1 MPRARSSEARRA
13 AATARP
19 GPTRDER
26 LRLARRVDWRFLL
39 PSPDLGRVAVMGTID
54 DDLRAA
60 LAALGP
66 VTQIGDDRSTHAGI
80 TYDTVVAS
88 GHIER
93 SRLAVAASAV
103 AGSGRLVLEVGGPLA
118 GPLVDGRSSGIGAA
132 VRLGRSL
139 EAGGFGSVRTWWT
152 WPSHAR
158 AVSWARIDD
167 PIAVRAMV
175 ERRLGRRIGRL
186 AGDLAG
192 RLVRR
197 PAGERL
203 LGLGAPALT
212 LIATRAGPADGIIEH
227 RLAPPAGAEP
237 GEPTTGLLV
246 LSPRYRASAHVVG
259 LGLDEAVGTIA
270 RVVKVARLADDST
283 LAHEAAILGAL
294 GPTLG
299 ATGRCPLLID
309 APGLPTEIGGVRW
322 PVLVETGI
330 DGAPLDGA
338 AVRRDRGEAV
348 RGVAS
353 FLGALPVRRA
363 TDRATPI
370 ATRLSEA
377 LAQIRAIGRV
387 DGGADLGVLAER
399 ASPVLATLADAPLP
413 RVFEHGDPAHPNLLV
428 LPDGSVGAVD
438 WERGESDGLPLH
450 DLTIALAYIAAADR
464 GAKDAGSQAMAF
476 RAALAGPD
484 PWAATVLDREAVRVG
499 VDTALRPALVVASC
513 ARSVAWLAGHLEATR
528 VAPEAGGADGRD

>member
-1 MPRARSSEARRA
+1 
-13 AATARP
+13 
-19 GPTRDER
+19 
-26 LRLARRVDWRFLL
+26 
-39 PSPDLGRVAVMGTID
+39 MGTID
-54 DDLRAA
+54 DDLRVA
-60 LAALGP
+60 LGALGP
-66 VTQIGDDRSTHAGI
+66 VAQVGDDPPTPAASTF
-80 TYDTVVAS
+80 DTVVAS

-93 SRLAVAASAV
+93 SRLAVAAATV
-103 AGSGRLVLEVGGPLA
+103 APTGHLILEIGGPLA

-158 AVSWARIDD
+158 GVSWARIDD

-175 ERRLGRRIGRL
+175 ERRLGPRIGRV
-186 AGDLAG
+186 AGDIAG
-192 RLVRR
+192 RLVRQ

-212 LIATRAGPADGIIEH
+212 LIATRAGAADGIIER
-227 RLAPPAGAEP
+227 RLAPPVAAEP
-237 GEPTTGLLV
+237 GDPGDPAAGLLV

-259 LGLDEAVGTIA
+259 LGVDGASGSIG

-283 LAHEAAILGAL
+283 LAHEAA
-294 GPTLG
+294 
-299 ATGRCPLLID
+299 
-309 APGLPTEIGGVRW
+309 
-322 PVLVETGI
+322 
-330 DGAPLDGA
+330 
-338 AVRRDRGEAV
+338 
-348 RGVAS
+348 

-377 LAQIRAIGRV
+377 LAQIRTIERV
-387 DGGADLGVLAER
+387 EGGEDLSVLAQR

-413 RVFEHGDPAHPNLLV
+413 RVFEHGDPAHPNLLI

-464 GAKDAGSQAMAF
+464 RAKDAATQAMAF
-476 RAALAGPD
+476 RAAMAGPD
-484 PWAATVLDREAVRVG
+484 PWAAAALDRDAVRVG
-499 VDTALRPALVVASC
+499 VDPALRPALVVASC

-528 VAPEAGGADGRD
+528 VVPAAAGADGGDAGSWLAADRSVALLRAALDLAGAT

>member
-1 MPRARSSEARRA
+1 
-13 AATARP
+13 
-19 GPTRDER
+19 
-26 LRLARRVDWRFLL
+26 
-39 PSPDLGRVAVMGTID
+39 MGTID
-54 DDLRAA
+54 DDLRVA
-60 LAALGP
+60 LGALGP
-66 VTQIGDDRSTHAGI
+66 VAQVGDDPPTPAASTF
-80 TYDTVVAS
+80 DTVVAS

-93 SRLAVAASAV
+93 SRLAVAAATV
-103 AGSGRLVLEVGGPLA
+103 APTGHLILEIGGPLA

-158 AVSWARIDD
+158 GVSWARIDD

-175 ERRLGRRIGRL
+175 ERRLGPRIGRV
-186 AGDLAG
+186 AGDIAG
-192 RLVRR
+192 RLVRQ

-212 LIATRAGPADGIIEH
+212 LIATRAGAADGIIER
-227 RLAPPAGAEP
+227 RLAPPVAAEP
-237 GEPTTGLLV
+237 GDPGDPAAGLLV

-259 LGLDEAVGTIA
+259 LGVDGASGSIG

-283 LAHEAAILGAL
+283 LAHEAAVLGAL

-299 ATGRCPLLID
+299 ASGHCPLLID

-348 RGVAS
+348 RGVAA

-377 LAQIRAIGRV
+377 LAQIRTIERV
-387 DGGADLGVLAER
+387 EGGEDLSVLAQR

-413 RVFEHGDPAHPNLLV
+413 RVFEHGDPAHPNLLI

-464 GAKDAGSQAMAF
+464 RAKDAATQAMAF
-476 RAALAGPD
+476 RAAMAGPD
-484 PWAATVLDREAVRVG
+484 PWAAAALDRDAVRVG
-499 VDTALRPALVVASC
+499 VDPALRPALVVASC

-528 VAPEAGGADGRD
+528 VVPAAAGADGGDAGSWLAADRSVALLRAALDLAGAT